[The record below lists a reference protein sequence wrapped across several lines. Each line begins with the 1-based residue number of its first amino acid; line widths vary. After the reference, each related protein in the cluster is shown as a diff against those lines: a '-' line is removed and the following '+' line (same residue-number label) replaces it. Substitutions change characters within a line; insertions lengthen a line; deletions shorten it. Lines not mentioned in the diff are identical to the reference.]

1 MWLRIGL
8 VELMSG
14 HMQPVDHP
22 PTGVF
27 AGFAWCLAEWILGLC
42 SQKRDQHSVFDN
54 RETKC
59 AKCPKSSHV
68 SGTCQIISHSD
79 SLINI
84 KGQGRHTSQGGGTTQ
99 LIEQTSHVSTRV
111 SHGMPCVCNI
121 CFCLIIRK
129 SSLCVNMVCYRFQFK
144 ATP

>member
-27 AGFAWCLAEWILGLC
+27 AGFAWCLAEWIMGLC

-84 KGQGRHTSQGGGTTQ
+84 KGQGRHTSQGGHNAIDRADFACFHTGFTRNALCLQ
-99 LIEQTSHVSTRV
+99 HLLLSHYSE
-111 SHGMPCVCNI
+111 
-121 CFCLIIRK
+121 